1 MKKEKKFQRY
11 FNKKELNDYEIEN
24 NRLSYYNLFYKDENR
39 LLCNEIEKDFEDFE
53 LMYGYNNNDENEYY
67 DEIYQYYLIDENTA
81 DRLGGL
87 DEIIY
92 YDNRLNVYVLGVTHF
107 GTSWDYILTDVKIKP
122 LENRDDVY
130 ECYYEV
136 DCNE

>member
-1 MKKEKKFQRY
+1 MKKEKKFYRY
-11 FNKKELNDYEIEN
+11 INKKELNSYEIEN
-24 NRLSYYNLFYKDENR
+24 KRLSYYNLFYRDENR

-53 LMYGYNNNDENEYY
+53 LMYGYNNEDEYY

-81 DRLGGL
+81 NRLGELG
-87 DEIIY
+87 EIIY
-92 YDNRLNVYVLGVTHF
+92 YDNRLDVYVLGVTHF
-107 GTSWDYILTDVKIKP
+107 GTSWDYVLTSVKIKP